1 LFCRTF
7 LLFLTACIVVG
18 CAGKPTPKPEE
29 PPPAPVQL
37 STTQE
42 VIMGEWTELFG
53 ATQPLP
59 NHSARITAAV
69 EGRVQWLLSDPDG
82 KNGKALVEGQKVE
95 KGQVIGKLDDRLVRA
110 ELGKLKT
117 SQDETKQQKVQSEL
131 AVKSAQIDLK
141 SLQGLQNLQANG
153 GTGLTGLT
161 NKIQLEK
168 AEIALN
174 NAKSKETEIEAKL
187 EGIGDELK
195 SLEERLDLFVL
206 KSPITG
212 KLGSIQVVPGQT
224 LAVGATVAEVVDLDE
239 VDVLCFAA
247 PSTAAKLTLGQPVR
261 LATDVDDDRGSGKIE
276 FISVQAQ
283 PDSGLFAVK
292 ARFPNSKLQLRSGSV
307 VRVEALTKPRQA
319 RITIPDSALQ
329 EDQDPPSVV
338 ILRGEL
344 QEIENPES
352 HKIEKI
358 GRVLKVNAKI
368 GIRDRR
374 MKRVEI
380 LGLED
385 PESKAQLPLDGNVQF
400 VVKGGQGLEGESKEE
415 GDKVKLEEDED

>member
-1 LFCRTF
+1 
-7 LLFLTACIVVG
+7 
-18 CAGKPTPKPEE
+18 
-29 PPPAPVQL
+29 
-37 STTQE
+37 
-42 VIMGEWTELFG
+42 MGEWTELFG

-69 EGRVQWLLSDPDG
+69 EGRVQWLLNDPDG
-82 KNGKALVEGQKVE
+82 KNGKPLVEGQKIE
-95 KGQVIGKLDDRLVRA
+95 KGQVLGKLDDRLVRA

-117 SQDETKQQKVQSEL
+117 SQEETKQQKVQSEL
-131 AVKSAQIDLK
+131 AVKSAQIDFD
-141 SLQGLQNLQANG
+141 SLLTLQTKQTNS
-153 GTGLTGLT
+153 GLTNLT

-174 NAKSKETEIEAKL
+174 NTKSKQTEIEAKL
-187 EGIGDELK
+187 EGIADELK

-212 KLGSIQVVPGQT
+212 RLGTIQVVPGQT
-224 LAVGATVAEVVDLDE
+224 LAVGATVAEVVDLDN
-239 VDVLCFAA
+239 VDVLCFASPA
-247 PSTAAKLTLGQPVR
+247 TAAKLALGQPVR

-283 PDSGLFAVK
+283 PESGLFAVK

-319 RITIPDSALQ
+319 RITIPESALQ

-344 QEIENPES
+344 QDIENPES
-352 HKIEKI
+352 HKVEKI

-400 VVKGGQGLEGESKEE
+400 VTKGGQGLEGESKEE
-415 GDKVKLEEDED
+415 GDKVKLEEEED